1 MNNMD
6 YLSQI
11 TGSVQGSNKGNGGQK
26 LLTPLMIKIIAVG
39 VVLFVLLLVVGG
51 MLGGL
56 ASKAADLAK
65 QIDVRMTNLIALE
78 DTYGKE
84 VKSPKLRALGDT
96 MNGVMTD
103 TTQKLTALL
112 NETEKF
118 DVSKPTG
125 KFADEEAKTSE
136 ELGVAFE
143 NAWLNGQLDEV
154 FVREMS
160 YQVTVLLSME
170 SEVLERT
177 QNEELQGIMNKSTED
192 LQIIQSNL
200 NNL

>member
-11 TGSVQGSNKGNGGQK
+11 TGAVQGSNKGNGGQK
-26 LLTPLMIKIIAVG
+26 LLTPLMIKIIVVG